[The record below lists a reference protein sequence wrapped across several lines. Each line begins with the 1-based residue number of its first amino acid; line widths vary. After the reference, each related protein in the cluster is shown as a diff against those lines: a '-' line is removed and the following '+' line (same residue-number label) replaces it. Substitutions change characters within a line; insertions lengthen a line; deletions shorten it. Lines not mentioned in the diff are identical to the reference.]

1 MKTFA
6 VAATVSL
13 LLPSLCVHENSAV
26 PVDEART
33 LLQSPFFHWSAQVDE
48 NKMKENEYP
57 GPARCRFCCGCC
69 LADVCGLC
77 CD

>member
-26 PVDEART
+26 PVDE
-33 LLQSPFFHWSAQVDE
+33 
-48 NKMKENEYP
+48 ENEYP